1 MCHSKGVLCSAYGSS
16 YLYSKVLH
24 HLEEQIAFD
33 AAQRHRALRTQPSEL
48 CVHPHV
54 LLHDA
59 QTGELAHEELPVS
72 LMPAQRALLALR
84 RRQLLVQRQQQ
95 LLQLHR
101 VVEQRAHAAEVEPV
115 RSERAR
121 VLQPLHGAHGG
132 GGGVQHLR

>member
-1 MCHSKGVLCSAYGSS
+1 LSSAHGSF

-24 HLEEQIAFD
+24 HLEEQLTFD
-33 AAQRHRALRTQPSEL
+33 ATQRHRALRTQPSEL
-48 CVHPHV
+48 CVYPQI

-101 VVEQRAHAAEVEPV
+101 VVEQRAHAAEVQLV
-115 RSERAR
+115 RDECAR
-121 VLQPLHGAHGG
+121 MLQPPRCAHGG
-132 GGGVQHLR
+132 GRGVQHLR